1 MARLVR
7 RHRPYAWATACVLAA
22 AVAAIPAFAR
32 PSDARGF
39 PGGASPASHESS
51 AEKIVQGLWEAH
63 RGTER
68 AVETG
73 DLEAVYQGEAAIHK
87 ALHALEGHTQSLPE
101 SRRERAQELLDRGIE
116 IVDAL
121 HEAAEAGD
129 ARALDQ
135 LVRELGT
142 LIAEMKT
149 LFHVASAVGMQSSVR
164 MHHTFHR
171 F

>member
-1 MARLVR
+1 MACIVR
-7 RHRPYAWATACVLAA
+7 RHRPHAWATACVLTA

-39 PGGASPASHESS
+39 PGAASPATHESS
-51 AEKIVQGLWEAH
+51 AEEVVQSLWEAY

-73 DLEAVYQGEAAIHK
+73 DLEAAHQGEAAIDE
-87 ALHALEGHTQSLPE
+87 ALHALAGKTQSLLE
-101 SRRERAQELLDRGIE
+101 SRRERAHELLDQCFE

-129 ARALDQ
+129 ARALEQ
-135 LVRELGT
+135 LVRELET
-142 LIAEMKT
+142 LIAELQT
-149 LFHVASAVGMQSSVR
+149 LFHVASAVGVQTSVR